1 MRTFYRSI
9 QFSREDGYKSNQHE
23 APHSVR
29 ESVTEVSTLVGVV
42 WFCDEVEEEERY
54 RGEESEGEG
63 WVQQREA
70 VNEVGVERTIEV

>member
-1 MRTFYRSI
+1 M
-9 QFSREDGYKSNQHE
+9 
-23 APHSVR
+23 
-29 ESVTEVSTLVGVV
+29 TEVSTPVGVV

-70 VNEVGVERTIEV
+70 MNEIGVERTVEV